1 MEEPHTPRAQYD
13 RRAVPVDVGT
23 MDSSEHASGG
33 LHEHRHF
40 VGEVVW
46 KTPRREF
53 RCPMSNQD
61 VVSEATGLQ
70 EVFPEHV
77 THGFIAATA
86 KKTFT
91 TGNVVRD
98 DHAVAVTKLG
108 DTVADGDNLAYQF
121 VAKYRTG
128 RGVAGVEF
136 EQIGT
141 TKTND
146 SQTQEHLADTWE
158 RNGPSFNCSLI
169 ATKTGDDEMVAFHA
183 WIAVRLFGDILLDHG
198 SCFAGQSQEAPSP
211 RAAY

>member
-1 MEEPHTPRAQYD
+1 
-13 RRAVPVDVGT
+13 
-23 MDSSEHASGG
+23 
-33 LHEHRHF
+33 
-40 VGEVVW
+40 
-46 KTPRREF
+46 
-53 RCPMSNQD
+53 MSNQD